1 MNSALA
7 VNWGKWLA
15 AYFSSQGKNN
25 PFLLATKFG
34 WRVVLENAEA
44 PGAFIP
50 ARYAEWDGRE
60 RRISL
65 FLCML
70 RRLTNS
76 ANVLHRA
83 CAHEVFHG
91 LAAVDYRM
99 LQLPPESIPRL
110 NHCEE
115 EIAAQVFSETLIN
128 SYREEET
135 CPLSASR

>member
-15 AYFSSQGKNN
+15 VYFSSQGKNN
-25 PFLLATKFG
+25 PFLLAAKFG
-34 WRVVLENAEA
+34 WRVVLENADVC
-44 PGAFIP
+44 GAFMP
-50 ARYAEWDGRE
+50 ARYAEWDGGE

-65 FLCML
+65 YLCML
-70 RRLTNS
+70 RRLSNS
-76 ANVLHRA
+76 ARALHHA

-91 LAAVDYRM
+91 LAAVKYRM
-99 LQLPPESIPRL
+99 LQLPAEKIPRL

-115 EIAAQVFSETLIN
+115 EIAAQAFSAVLIN